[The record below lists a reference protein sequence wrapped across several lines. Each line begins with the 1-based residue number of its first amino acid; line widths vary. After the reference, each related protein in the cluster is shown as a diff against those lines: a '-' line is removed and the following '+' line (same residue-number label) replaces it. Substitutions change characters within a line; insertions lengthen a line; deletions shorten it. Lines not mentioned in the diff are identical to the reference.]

1 MCSRERNCICDS
13 GVVGNARPCQ
23 GRDRGFEPRLSL
35 YSKRDIQTDVSF
47 FERAPSGARS
57 SSVSASRLHFVSVV
71 SKPTS
76 SGCRETVRAKPRST
90 GPRAP
95 SIALIAKRSHSPALR
110 LLVSASRLH
119 FVSVVSKPTS
129 TGCRETVR
137 AEPTSTGRLA
147 PVYRFIR
154 PIRGSKFERLHF
166 VSVVSKPTST
176 GCRETVRAKPR
187 STGPRAPSIALTTK
201 RIFERSL
208 LSESIKK
215 VTWGQQSQH
224 IQYLST

>member
-35 YSKRDIQTDVSF
+35 YSKRDIQMDVSF
-47 FERAPSGARS
+47 LNEPHPGLEVRASPLRVYTSFRSFQSRHPLDVVKRSAQSRRPLDVLRPSIASFAPSGARS
-57 SSVSASRLHFVSVV
+57 SSVSAS
-71 SKPTS
+71 
-76 SGCRETVRAKPRST
+76 
-90 GPRAP
+90 
-95 SIALIAKRSHSPALR
+95 
-110 LLVSASRLH
+110 
-119 FVSVVSKPTS
+119 
-129 TGCRETVR
+129 
-137 AEPTSTGRLA
+137 
-147 PVYRFIR
+147 
-154 PIRGSKFERLHF
+154 RLHF

>member
-1 MCSRERNCICDS
+1 M
-13 GVVGNARPCQ
+13 VT
-23 GRDRGFEPRLSL
+23 RDLAKVETAGSSPVYRSNNEKDIRKDILFRCRSEEEPL
-35 YSKRDIQTDVSF
+35 
-47 FERAPSGARS
+47 
-57 SSVSASRLHFVSVV
+57 
-71 SKPTS
+71 
-76 SGCRETVRAKPRST
+76 
-90 GPRAP
+90 PRAAA
-95 SIALIAKRSHSPALR
+95 SCLR
-110 LLVSASRLH
+110 FA
-119 FVSVVSKPTS
+119 P
-129 TGCRETVR
+129 VR
-137 AEPTSTGRLA
+137 AEQTSTGRLA